1 MTLADPSQLLADYQ
15 VASSPLENLRSETL
29 KTLAKVS
36 EHLFFKLKSSCWLLI
51 HFLTIVTSQWHYSRD
66 SDVKLQ
72 DKDFK
77 RLNKSALGNRAT
89 TAHVS
94 TMRKPPNLPLTTNR
108 LFSFAQQQYFYRQQ
122 SDLRIRHPTQLRE
135 TVYKKAAVMKG
146 ENNLGSLRYGG
157 TGRQGLK
164 KLAPPALIPS
174 D

>member
-1 MTLADPSQLLADYQ
+1 MTLANPSQLLADYQ
-15 VASSPLENLRSETL
+15 VASSPLESLRSETL

-36 EHLFFKLKSSCWLLI
+36 EHLFTRLKSSCWLYW
-51 HFLTIVTSQWHYSRD
+51 FIVTSQWHYSRD

-94 TMRKPPNLPLTTNR
+94 TMRKPPVLRSQPIV
-108 LFSFAQQQYFYRQQ
+108 FYSFAQQQYFYRQQ
-122 SDLRIRHPTQLRE
+122 SDLRIIHPTQLRE

>member
-1 MTLADPSQLLADYQ
+1 MTYSRWERQKL
-15 VASSPLENLRSETL
+15 TL
-29 KTLAKVS
+29 
-36 EHLFFKLKSSCWLLI
+36 FR
-51 HFLTIVTSQWHYSRD
+51 FLMIVTSQWHYSRD
-66 SDVKLQ
+66 SEVKTQ

-94 TMRKPPNLPLTTNR
+94 VRKDPIFHSQLI
-108 LFSFAQQQYFYRQQ
+108 LFYSIYMQQQYFYRQQ
-122 SDLRIRHPTQLRE
+122 SDLRIRHPTQQRE
-135 TVYKKAAVMKG
+135 TVQKKAAIMKG

-164 KLAPPALIPS
+164 KLAPPPIIPS